1 MKKINNSELM
11 NTYINK
17 YNINDIFTSDMREYM
32 ELFHFKR
39 NEFLCKEDEPI
50 DYLFF
55 FVEGKAK
62 VYISLKNGKSLLICF
77 YYPLMVLGDLELIN
91 FTKATTNMEVIE
103 DAYCIGLS
111 FKKVR
116 EKLLNNPEI
125 REYIDKDEEILNT
138 IINK

>member
-77 YYPLMVLGDLELIN
+77 YYPLMVLW
-91 FTKATTNMEVIE
+91 
-103 DAYCIGLS
+103 
-111 FKKVR
+111 
-116 EKLLNNPEI
+116 
-125 REYIDKDEEILNT
+125 
-138 IINK
+138 